1 MTYLLDFTSLLK
13 PIILGL
19 KMVSERHTEL
29 AKHVQVVREVR
40 RRIFQAVAPMQAGT
54 SRSLRHEH
62 AQ

>member
-1 MTYLLDFTSLLK
+1 LLK